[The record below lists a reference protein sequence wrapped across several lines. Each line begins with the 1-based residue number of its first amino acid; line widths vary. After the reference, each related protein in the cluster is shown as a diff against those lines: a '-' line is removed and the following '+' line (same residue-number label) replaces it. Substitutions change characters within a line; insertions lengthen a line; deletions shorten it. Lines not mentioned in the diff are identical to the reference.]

1 MVAMSLRIT
10 NVDMSSDLSP
20 HWAKWMP
27 GDGWI
32 VSWLPGRVMDRDE
45 AATAMLIAETVAT
58 MVGEK
63 AARHNSRSLYLDRL
77 AAELGL
83 SGQEVMTR
91 VLEPPVE
98 DPHDP
103 GPVPWV
109 VEPEVVGRVTTI
121 SASPRAL
128 VRVTADVG
136 RTGLTGLTV
145 ETAAGD
151 SVTVALTAECVDS
164 LLEALAAAVPVPY
177 VPRLPHVDVY
187 IAEPT
192 GGGPRGEQ

>member
-1 MVAMSLRIT
+1 
-10 NVDMSSDLSP
+10 
-20 HWAKWMP
+20 
-27 GDGWI
+27 
-32 VSWLPGRVMDRDE
+32 
-45 AATAMLIAETVAT
+45 
-58 MVGEK
+58 
-63 AARHNSRSLYLDRL
+63 
-77 AAELGL
+77 
-83 SGQEVMTR
+83 
-91 VLEPPVE
+91 EPPAE

-103 GPVPWV
+103 GPVPEV
-109 VEPEVVGRVTTI
+109 VEPETVGRVTTI

-164 LLEALAAAVPVPY
+164 LLRALAAAVPVPY

-187 IAEPT
+187 IAEPM
-192 GGGPRGEQ
+192 GSGLRGEQR